1 MSTIL
6 AVDDKQDN
14 LVTITAVLRNLMPEE
29 RVITA
34 LSGEEGIALAVR
46 ESPDVIILDVKMPGL
61 DGFETCA
68 RLKALPET
76 AHVPVILLTA
86 IRTDVE
92 SRVHGLE
99 IGADAFLTK
108 PIDEA
113 ELVAQIRVMLRI
125 KRAEDRLRRERDR
138 LESTVQQKTSELRRE
153 RDFLRTLEESSPAFF
168 VAIGVDGTV
177 LTMNRALLDA
187 LGCAL
192 DEAAGKPYLE
202 TFVPAREHAML
213 AGVFE
218 DLARGGPGTTNENHI
233 IARSG
238 EERLV
243 EWHGR
248 AILSADGTVDYF
260 FGVGIDITEKTKLEK
275 RVLGEIEKERARI
288 GQDLHDGLG
297 QHLAGIAF
305 KSEIV
310 KLKLAE
316 RAPDA
321 AGDIAEIGELVQ
333 QAIDQARGLARGLC
347 PVDMDGGGLRAAL
360 ADLCANTER
369 LFPVA
374 CLLTWDEGIDVAGD
388 LEATHLFYIVKEAVN
403 NAFRHGA
410 AKNIVITA
418 RRENDSVTVRVSDDG
433 SGIPDEATGRGMG
446 LSIMHYRAWVI
457 GGSLSVQRN
466 TSGGTDVAVS
476 FLGAGAARRED
487 FAEYYRGR
495 FRADREKHWVLIVD
509 DHPIVRQGLLQIINR
524 EPDLVVCGEARGAD
538 EALRFVSNTLP
549 DIAVVDIS
557 LEGSSGIDLTRA
569 LRERYPELPVLVLSI
584 HDEAIYAERALR
596 AGARGYVMKQEAPGR
611 VVGAIR
617 TVLEG
622 RQYLSEAM
630 KETIM
635 RKVSPDAAAP
645 GASPEETLSDREL
658 EVFQLIG
665 QGLANRAI
673 ADRLRVSIKTVEN
686 LRERIKTKLGIATSS
701 ELVPFAI
708 QWTLAKNK

>member
-218 DLARGGPGTTNENHI
+218 DLARE
-233 IARSG
+233 
-238 EERLV
+238 
-243 EWHGR
+243 
-248 AILSADGTVDYF
+248 
-260 FGVGIDITEKTKLEK
+260 
-275 RVLGEIEKERARI
+275 
-288 GQDLHDGLG
+288 
-297 QHLAGIAF
+297 
-305 KSEIV
+305 
-310 KLKLAE
+310 
-316 RAPDA
+316 
-321 AGDIAEIGELVQ
+321 
-333 QAIDQARGLARGLC
+333 
-347 PVDMDGGGLRAAL
+347 
-360 ADLCANTER
+360 
-369 LFPVA
+369 
-374 CLLTWDEGIDVAGD
+374 
-388 LEATHLFYIVKEAVN
+388 
-403 NAFRHGA
+403 
-410 AKNIVITA
+410 
-418 RRENDSVTVRVSDDG
+418 
-433 SGIPDEATGRGMG
+433 
-446 LSIMHYRAWVI
+446 
-457 GGSLSVQRN
+457 
-466 TSGGTDVAVS
+466 
-476 FLGAGAARRED
+476 
-487 FAEYYRGR
+487 
-495 FRADREKHWVLIVD
+495 
-509 DHPIVRQGLLQIINR
+509 
-524 EPDLVVCGEARGAD
+524 
-538 EALRFVSNTLP
+538 
-549 DIAVVDIS
+549 
-557 LEGSSGIDLTRA
+557 
-569 LRERYPELPVLVLSI
+569 
-584 HDEAIYAERALR
+584 
-596 AGARGYVMKQEAPGR
+596 
-611 VVGAIR
+611 
-617 TVLEG
+617 
-622 RQYLSEAM
+622 
-630 KETIM
+630 
-635 RKVSPDAAAP
+635 
-645 GASPEETLSDREL
+645 
-658 EVFQLIG
+658 
-665 QGLANRAI
+665 
-673 ADRLRVSIKTVEN
+673 
-686 LRERIKTKLGIATSS
+686 
-701 ELVPFAI
+701 
-708 QWTLAKNK
+708 